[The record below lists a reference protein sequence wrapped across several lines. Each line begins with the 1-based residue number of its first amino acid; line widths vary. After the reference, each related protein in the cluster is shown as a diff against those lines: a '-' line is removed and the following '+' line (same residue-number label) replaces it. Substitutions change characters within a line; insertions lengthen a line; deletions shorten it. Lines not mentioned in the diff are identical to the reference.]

1 MSLPVGSRAISLGV
15 GDRETSEKDED
26 EKVTTEKCFF
36 LVSGMWWFLGSVG
49 NISST
54 QSLFE
59 RKMDLCYKNP
69 VCMTKMMMN
78 VDNDDIDWLVDN
90 MTKMMIAIRMT
101 KTMMVM
107 VMVTN
112 GCAWVNSLLLNTSQ
126 SLQSHQG
133 ARHLGSSWSWTW
145 SSSQVWWDLFIGDII
160 MKHLP
165 AAFPSIVK
173 IFRDFFVEF
182 LRSLLL
188 ILWCQW
194 LQQILGWRT
203 SCTLI
208 LGDVPKL
215 GHSLLALRV
224 QKMGKTVNR
233 QPA

>member
-1 MSLPVGSRAISLGV
+1 MKMRKWRRKSV
-15 GDRETSEKDED
+15 
-26 EKVTTEKCFF
+26 FF

-54 QSLFE
+54 KSLFE

-90 MTKMMIAIRMT
+90 MMKMMIAIRMT
-101 KTMMVM
+101 KTMM

-133 ARHLGSSWSWTW
+133 ARHLRSSWSW
-145 SSSQVWWDLFIGDII
+145 SSSQGWWDLFIGDII

-182 LRSLLL
+182 LCSLLL
-188 ILWCQW
+188 ILGCQW
-194 LQQILGWRT
+194 LQQILGWKT